1 MTQDI
6 KTLILLK
13 NKLEENG
20 KLMKKGKTSHIMGFK
35 TTKVHYG
42 TVDSIKL
49 KSLYLNIQTWV
60 EPIIFSDNWQRV
72 VLNLSR
78 SIKHTIYDILDR
90 SIFDDNFIVDL
101 DLRSSGLT
109 MKKKSFMNL
118 EINLYVKDQEID
130 FKSKKMHDSL
140 KQMSKK
146 IISQNLTKN
155 DYFKCYLTKNSKTKQ
170 VMLQS

>member
-1 MTQDI
+1 
-6 KTLILLK
+6 
-13 NKLEENG
+13 
-20 KLMKKGKTSHIMGFK
+20 MKKGKTSHITGFK

-42 TVDSIKL
+42 TVDSINL

-60 EPIIFSDNWQRV
+60 EPTIISDNWQRI

-78 SIKHTIYDILDR
+78 AIKHTLYEILDR
-90 SIFDDNFIVDL
+90 SVFQDNFIVDL

-109 MKKKSFMNL
+109 LKKKSFMNL
-118 EINLYVKDQEID
+118 EINLYVKNQEID
-130 FKSKKMHDSL
+130 FKSKKLHDTL

-155 DYFKCYLTKNSKTKQ
+155 EYFKCYLTKTTKEKQ
-170 VMLQS
+170 PVLQT